1 MSDIVDRE
9 TRSRMMSAIRGK
21 DTRPELIVRRFLHRK
36 GYRYRLHRRNLPGR
50 PDIVLPKHRV
60 VILVHGCF
68 WHSHD
73 GCFYA
78 TSPAT
83 RKEFWREKLAGNRD
97 RDLRQQEELN
107 RLGWRVVVIWECGIR
122 HALDDLDSIVPLM
135 KGQAETV
142 EWPSEPVRTR

>member
-50 PDIVLPKHRV
+50 PDIILPKHRV

-68 WHSHD
+68 WLSHD

-122 HALDDLDSIVPLM
+122 HALDDLDSIVHLM
-135 KGQAETV
+135 KGRAETV
-142 EWPSEPVRTR
+142 EWPSGLVRAR